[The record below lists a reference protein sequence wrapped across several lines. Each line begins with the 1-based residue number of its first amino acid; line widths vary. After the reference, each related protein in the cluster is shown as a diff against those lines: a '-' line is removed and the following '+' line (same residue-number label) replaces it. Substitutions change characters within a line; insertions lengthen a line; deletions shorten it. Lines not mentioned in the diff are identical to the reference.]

1 MNDEEINKLLDADKK
16 YSLPQVVM
24 DREFALGLVSSND
37 PSFLSKI
44 PQPYRDG
51 VIDMGVT
58 LEGEW
63 LEFSS
68 NGCVDYSEHLPAL
81 KSLVKQ
87 YLESVP
93 LGEYINFKHAKNT

>member
-1 MNDEEINKLLDADKK
+1 MNDEEIKKLLDADDK
-16 YSLPQVVM
+16 YSLPRVVM
-24 DREFALGLVSSND
+24 DREFALSLVKSND
-37 PSFLSKI
+37 AMFLSKI

-63 LEFSS
+63 LEFSN
-68 NGCVDYSEHLPAL
+68 NGCVDYSEYLPVL

-87 YLESVP
+87 YLDTVP
-93 LGEYINFKHAKNT
+93 LGEYINFKHGKST